1 MSCREP
7 MEEYVSTEPKTIFYF
22 RGIRMSH
29 ERTRKKNKQKA
40 SELNLAV
47 ILLFIVFMF
56 FVCHFP
62 RILLNVHEFFMLEDM
77 IQCGS
82 SKYLY

>member
-1 MSCREP
+1 
-7 MEEYVSTEPKTIFYF
+7 
-22 RGIRMSH
+22 MSH

-77 IQCGS
+77 IECGS
-82 SKYLY
+82 SK